1 MAKTCLSH
9 TQNPPDAHAERFLTG
24 QQRRSV
30 MRLPADHEFVGVL
43 DRTPIVRRPDGRL
56 SRVSDSSGLAAR
68 GLKAHESYLLV
79 RG

>member
-1 MAKTCLSH
+1 MAKGFTSP
-9 TQNPPDAHAERFLTG
+9 TQSTPDARAERFLTG

-30 MRLPADHEFVGVL
+30 QSLPADHEFVGVL

-56 SRVSDSSGLAAR
+56 SRVRNSPRPAAR